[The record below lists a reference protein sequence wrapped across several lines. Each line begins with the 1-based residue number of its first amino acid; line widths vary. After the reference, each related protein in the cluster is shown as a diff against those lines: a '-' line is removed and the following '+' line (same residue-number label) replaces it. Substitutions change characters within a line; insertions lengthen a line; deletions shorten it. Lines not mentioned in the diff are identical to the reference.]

1 MNTMTIIVDSLKVHA
16 PIGVLLQEQKVGND
30 FEVTL
35 MIDYAVD
42 SCATDGDE
50 LPGTLNYAEL
60 IALVKEVMNTPSKLL
75 EHVVAQI
82 ADRIISKWSHVTGG
96 SVKVVKIT
104 PPIACEVDGVGVMYK
119 W

>member
-1 MNTMTIIVDSLKVHA
+1 MHA
-16 PIGVLLQEQKVGND
+16 PIGVFPQEQKVGND
-30 FEVTL
+30 FKVTL

-42 SCATDGDE
+42 SCATEDDE
-50 LPGTLNYAEL
+50 LTGTLNYAEL
-60 IALVKEVMNTPSKLL
+60 ITLVKDEMSVPSKLL

-82 ADRIISKWSHVTGG
+82 AERITSKWSHVTGG
-96 SVKVVKIT
+96 LVKVVKIT